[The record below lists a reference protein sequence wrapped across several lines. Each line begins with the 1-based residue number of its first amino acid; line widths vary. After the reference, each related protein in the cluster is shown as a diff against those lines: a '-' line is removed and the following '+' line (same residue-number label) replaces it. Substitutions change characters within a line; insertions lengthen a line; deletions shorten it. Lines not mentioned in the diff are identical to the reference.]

1 MGTMYSYY
9 DGQVYKNI
17 FRQFEV
23 RHAGLAKLNLTKG
36 TLKKKKYVSN
46 LF

>member
-23 RHAGLAKLNLTKG
+23 RHADLAKLNLSKG
-36 TLKKKKYVSN
+36 ILKKKYVSN